1 MKQKLPHITPQML
14 RSLPDQTS
22 YTLNQLIDKV
32 NNGDITTT
40 SKKGGGGGSQITLY
54 NETGQNT
61 DGAMTQKATTDA
73 LSTKVTRVAGKGLST
88 NDYTDADKNKLSG
101 IAAGAEVN
109 VNADWNATSGDA
121 QILNKPSSMKNPH
134 SLTIK
139 RNGSTVVGY
148 DGSAEKT
155 ADIAVPTKTSDL
167 TNDSNFQND
176 TQVATSISSH
186 NSSTSAH
193 SDIRGDISGI
203 EDKIPSQATSTN
215 QLADKDFVNSSINSV
230 TAYYITK
237 DAAGT
242 QFDTKHELDTTTVF
256 YSGGEV
262 RIPTR
267 NDYCI
272 VAEDETAG
280 NASTRYIYQ
289 NGQWE
294 FQYIINETAFT
305 AAQLAAINSGITST
319 GVTKLNGIE
328 DGAQKNDPN
337 TVVDADY
344 VHTDNNYTTTEKTK
358 LSNIEDGAQKN
369 AEGTVIDSSYVHTD
383 NNYTDTEKTKL
394 SGIED
399 GAQKNLDNTVVDANY
414 VHTDN
419 NYTDD
424 DKTKLDGIDL
434 STKLD
439 KVTTTTTTAQ
449 LYGKMANGTQNMF
462 GVTNANISNTVV
474 GRNVNGNFSA
484 ADPVADDN
492 VATKKYVDDGLD
504 GKASTS
510 DLDGKVDKVTTTTD
524 YPQAYQKR
532 TDGTQGLVSF
542 TPDYSTWTLAQR
554 DGSGRIA
561 VGTPSGNLHA
571 TTKKYVDD
579 ADANKLDKLTT
590 GTGTRV
596 YAHTNA
602 SQQDY
607 LLTTNATANSTV
619 YRDGNANIS
628 VGTPTLDAH
637 ATTKKYVDDNLS
649 DKTDTSVLPNNGN
662 EMTTKFRMK
671 QTANAGTTTRYYKI
685 VTFPVSSGSTY
696 GHAILRG
703 RIGGFVSNNFG
714 YIEMVLGARGGAGI
728 TCNFIGANDV
738 TSISSVTNK
747 ADVLLLKNTDNTHS
761 LFIAAKDY
769 FVFDLSIET
778 LNASSLDYDG
788 TYTTEYPSGTLV
800 DKFSSMAKKTE
811 FYNGKLY
818 AGGKELATTE
828 KNVKYLDD
836 GTSVSAQPWVT
847 PDMMTSVMSK
857 PAWDNW
863 YYTKQSTQ
871 SGVINITSQKGNQY
885 NLYYGGYLAQPDLLT
900 GAFAGDITRSSNARV
915 MYKLYNSSTLSN
927 NYLGISGIKS
937 GSVIYSRCHGFINGT
952 AINANYNY
960 TSEGPSTISGKQ
972 FYYASCTPQIGQY
985 DIVTVNYTLNRIY
998 GGKWSIQGD
1007 VLATNSIGSGGTTG
1021 FSFHLWCE
1029 APDNDTIPLI
1039 YMRGTGNGVTSP
1051 VLNIEILEN

>member
-337 TVVDADY
+337 TVVDANY

-510 DLDGKVDKVTTTTD
+510 DLDGKVDKVTTTSD

-532 TDGTQGLVSF
+532 ADGTQGLVSF

-554 DGSGRIA
+554 DDSGRIA
-561 VGTPSGNLHA
+561 VGAPN
-571 TTKKYVDD
+571 
-579 ADANKLDKLTT
+579 ADN
-590 GTGTRV
+590 
-596 YAHTNA
+596 
-602 SQQDY
+602 
-607 LLTTNATANSTV
+607 
-619 YRDGNANIS
+619 
-628 VGTPTLDAH
+628 H

-649 DKTDTSVLPNNGN
+649 DKTNTSVLPNNGN
-662 EMTTKFRMK
+662 EMTTKFRMS

-685 VTFPVSSGSTY
+685 ATFPVSSNSTY

-747 ADVLLLKNTDNTHS
+747 ADVLLFKNTDNTHS

-778 LNASSLDYDG
+778 LKASSLDYNG

-847 PDMMTSVMSK
+847 PDMMTSIMSK

-863 YYTKQSTQ
+863 FYTKQSTLEG
-871 SGVINITSQKGNQY
+871 SMNITSQKGNSYQLVY
-885 NLYYGGYLAQPDLLT
+885 ASYLARPYLINGMFVNDTTKSSMARVSYKLYYT
-900 GAFAGDITRSSNARV
+900 TSSSSNA
-915 MYKLYNSSTLSN
+915 
-927 NYLGISGIKS
+927 LGIAGLAS
-937 GSVIYSRCHGFINGT
+937 GSTVYSRICGMVNGS
-952 AINANYNY
+952 AVNATYSYNA
-960 TSEGPSTISGKQ
+960 EGPSTTGGVSY
-972 FYYASCTPQIGQY
+972 YYASVSPAVG
-985 DIVTVNYTLNRIY
+985 DITSMNVTYTITRIY
-998 GGKWSIQGD
+998 GAKWCLQGQ
-1007 VLATNSIGSGGTTG
+1007 VMNTGAGTG
-1021 FSFHLWCE
+1021 FNFNLVCDSLG
-1029 APDNDTIPLI
+1029 NDTMPLL
-1039 YMRGTGNGVTSP
+1039 YLRGAANP
-1051 VLNIEILEN
+1051 VSVALNVEILEN